1 MQGIVTFVGD
11 LRFALFALT
20 GGDEYYTVGG
30 AATIDGCGRC
40 IFQYFLETM
49 SAGLMELSTLL
60 LLVLL
65 PEMAT
70 PSIT

>member
-40 IFQYFLETM
+40 IFQYFHGNDVCRVDGTEHAAV
-49 SAGLMELSTLL
+49 AG
-60 LLVLL
+60 VV
-65 PEMAT
+65 A
-70 PSIT
+70 